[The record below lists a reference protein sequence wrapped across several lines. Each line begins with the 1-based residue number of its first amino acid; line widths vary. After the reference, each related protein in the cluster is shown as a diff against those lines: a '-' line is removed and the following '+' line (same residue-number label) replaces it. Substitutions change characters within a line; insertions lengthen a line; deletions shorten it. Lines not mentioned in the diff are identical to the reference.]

1 MPEQNN
7 GWVDSSQQYK
17 SVCFTQEDLN
27 RARANATA
35 KNKDPEKFVLMPE
48 VIGIFRGTSEIPTPK
63 GPMTV
68 YNLEQENG
76 ELLSVPRSTV
86 LNTKFA
92 KGYKGGPIP
101 VGILVKIRY
110 LGEQASKGT
119 GGNTYKNFSVMIKEA
134 QFTEVAPTE
143 GADEPIHGE
152 EDAY

>member
-1 MPEQNN
+1 MSDQNN
-7 GWVDSSQQYK
+7 GWVDSTQQYK
-17 SVCFTQEDLN
+17 SVCFTQDDLN

-48 VIGIFRGTSEIPTPK
+48 VMGIFRGTSEIPTPK

-101 VGILVKIRY
+101 VGIMVKIRY
-110 LGEQASKGT
+110 LGEQASKGI
-119 GGNTYKNFSVMIKEA
+119 GGNTYKNFSVMTKEA
-134 QFTEVAPTE
+134 QFTEVAQTE
-143 GADEPIHGE
+143 EAGSDSAE
-152 EDAY
+152 EGDAY

>member
-1 MPEQNN
+1 MSDQNN
-7 GWVDSSQQYK
+7 GWVDSTSQYK
-17 SVCFTQEDLN
+17 SVCFTEDDLK
-27 RARANATA
+27 RAQASATA
-35 KNKDPEKFVLMPE
+35 KGKDPGKFIFAPE
-48 VIGIFRGTSEIPTPK
+48 VIGIFRSTSEIPTPK

-76 ELLSVPRSTV
+76 EFLSVPRSTV
-86 LNTKFA
+86 LKTKFA

-119 GGNTYKNFSVMIKEA
+119 GGNTYKNFSVMTKEA